1 MKLCTEKF
9 EVMFVQILRLRL
21 YALAVDFLVFHRHDD
36 EISEVSNRAE
46 VLVRNE
52 RLQLAVCTGE
62 ERVSPL
68 VAPVQTVRQFGAVV
82 GCPSGVYASP

>member
-21 YALAVDFLVFHRHDD
+21 YALAVDFLVFHRQDD

-46 VLVRNE
+46 VLV
-52 RLQLAVCTGE
+52 
-62 ERVSPL
+62 
-68 VAPVQTVRQFGAVV
+68 
-82 GCPSGVYASP
+82 